1 MFMSHPSLF
10 SVCMHVCVCEHARAQ
25 AWISSTVSSR
35 FNVDVMINLY
45 SDGCQEVHHQC
56 ESTNKPPNLCL
67 TSIQI
72 RVSRQAPKAS
82 VQIWESQQAPIAS
95 VQIWQPTSPLGW
107 CQNLSQSTSPRA
119 SVQIRVSQLAPRS
132 SVQIWVSQ
140 QTPRSSVQIW
150 VSQQQAPGSSVQ
162 IWVSQQQ
169 APRSSVQIWYPTSP
183 PGWCPNLSQST
194 SPQES
199 VNKPTELTSKI
210 SVSWQ
215 ALSASI
221 LI

>member
-119 SVQIRVSQLAPRS
+119 SVQIRVSQQAPRS

-140 QTPRSSVQIW
+140 QTPRASVQIW
-150 VSQQQAPGSSVQ
+150 IS
-162 IWVSQQQ
+162 QQ
-169 APRSSVQIWYPTSP
+169 APRASVQIWYPTSP
-183 PGWCPNLSQST
+183 LGWCPNLSQST